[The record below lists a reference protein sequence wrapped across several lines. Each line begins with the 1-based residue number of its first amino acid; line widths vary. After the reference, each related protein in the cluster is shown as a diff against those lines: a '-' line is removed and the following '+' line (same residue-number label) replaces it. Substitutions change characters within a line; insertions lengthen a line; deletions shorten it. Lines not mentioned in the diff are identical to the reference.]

1 MNEPANFCE
10 GECNWSTKLHD
21 HPKQDSKL
29 HPEII
34 FPYIPGKLPLA
45 NKTLPPNLLHHN
57 NYLHK
62 DVHNLYGIMD
72 SYQTYLA

>member
-1 MNEPANFCE
+1 M
-10 GECNWSTKLHD
+10 
-21 HPKQDSKL
+21 
-29 HPEII
+29 

-45 NKTLPPNLLHHN
+45 NKTLPPNLLHYN

-72 SYQTYLA
+72 SY